1 MKWPIRVAAL
11 LARAVVLEALRAGRD
26 TGRLPPEL
34 VDPLRDVLRG
44 VKL

>member
-1 MKWPIRVAAL
+1 MKWPIRVVAR
-11 LARAVVLEALRAGRD
+11 LARAAALEALRAARD

-34 VDPLRDVLRG
+34 VDPLRDVLRA